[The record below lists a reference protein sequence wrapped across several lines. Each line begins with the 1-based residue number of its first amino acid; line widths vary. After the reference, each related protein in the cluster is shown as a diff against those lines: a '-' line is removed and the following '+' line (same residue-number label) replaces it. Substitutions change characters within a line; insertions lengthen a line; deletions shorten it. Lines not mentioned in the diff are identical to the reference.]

1 MVSPVQLRP
10 KLKPSNGAPAHLAKA
25 EADLFARVVRSY
37 GLHGDEVSQKILE
50 EACTS
55 LQRAREAREAIAKEG
70 VSYTDRF
77 GQPKRHP
84 LCDVERDARAA
95 ALSAFRQ
102 LNLEMPRPKGKD
114 IDWGVT

>member
-10 KLKPSNGAPAHLAKA
+10 KLKSNGGVPAHLAKA
-25 EADLFARVVRSY
+25 EADLFAKIVRAY
-37 GLHGDEVSQKILE
+37 GLHDEVSRQILE

-55 LQRAREAREAIAKEG
+55 LMRAREAREAVDREG
-70 VSYTDRF
+70 ISYTDRW

-102 LNLEMPRPKGKD
+102 LNLEMPRPKGKE
-114 IDWGVT
+114 IDWSVT